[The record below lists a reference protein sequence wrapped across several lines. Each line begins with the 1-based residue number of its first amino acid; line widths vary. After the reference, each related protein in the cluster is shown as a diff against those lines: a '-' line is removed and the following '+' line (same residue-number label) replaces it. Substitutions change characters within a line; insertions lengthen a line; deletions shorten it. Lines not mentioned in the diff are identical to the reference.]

1 MDISA
6 KDNHEHIELGIIT
19 DRLFDESHR
28 SNSNAAAS
36 SYYGQQEQQGD
47 VNRSYFSLHDEFMAS
62 LRLMADARLNI
73 LFICGPFAFVGGAMG
88 LFGEAL
94 CFCLAGLALIP
105 CAERL
110 SFVTEQVA
118 EHTNETIG
126 ALLNAT
132 FGNAPEFLISSAAL
146 RSGFYR
152 VVQLT
157 LLGSML
163 TNLLFVFGISCFI
176 GGLQWQVQEIR
187 ITSGNVSIAMLLTA
201 TMGLV
206 LPAALKLGN
215 ESISSESM
223 HENRVEL
230 TDSDIA
236 FSRINAL
243 IMTIGYVC
251 YLIFQLGSHKEE
263 FDYNG
268 DEYSPFGGGHNI
280 VRTMLNP
287 LPVVKKPTMRR
298 NKFCQKHCFLMK
310 YCPTVDH
317 VSRNEPPLE
326 EVENFVDHST
336 HVTMD
341 ASTKVTD
348 PQCAR
353 MKNTVKRA
361 GQKQNSLDLDCGGEN
376 ISNEGQKTVTISLKT
391 VNGSRNSDADE
402 IAELNSSSLKSHCSD
417 AFEEDQQDLEDETAE
432 IMSMRM
438 GLVWLG
444 IITTAISILSDILV
458 ETIDGFAARSPMSEV
473 FVSVIIIPFFSNIA
487 EQVSAVIFAYKNK
500 MDLCIGVTVGSAI
513 QIGQF
518 VMPGCVLVGWIMD
531 KNMTLYFRGYETICL
546 LLGVLC
552 VAAVL
557 QGGTT
562 NWLTGIFFV
571 SVYCMISAG
580 FAYHEREDLSIT
592 EE

>member
-1 MDISA
+1 MRSTI
-6 KDNHEHIELGIIT
+6 DNIVEDEEDRHDFGTMT
-19 DRLFDESHR
+19 DRLFQHTD
-28 SNSNAAAS
+28 SNISFPRNQFQNETINEVMTS
-36 SYYGQQEQQGD
+36 
-47 VNRSYFSLHDEFMAS
+47 F
-62 LRLMADARLNI
+62 RLILNSKLNI
-73 LFICGPFAFVGGAMG
+73 LLLCGPLVVMGSAFNV
-88 LFGEAL
+88 FGEAL

-110 SFVTEQVA
+110 SFITEQVA

-163 TNLLFVFGISCFI
+163 TNLLFVFGVSCLI
-176 GGLQWQVQEIR
+176 GGLQWQVQELR
-187 ITSGNVSIAMLLTA
+187 ITSGNVSIGMLLMA

-215 ESISSESM
+215 ESLHSKS
-223 HENRVEL
+223 VEVGDDQI
-230 TDSDIA
+230 TQSDIN
-236 FSRINAL
+236 FSRANAL
-243 IMTIGYVC
+243 FMVVGYIG
-251 YLIFQLGSHKEE
+251 YLIFQLGSHREE
-263 FDYNG
+263 FDYEG
-268 DEYSPFGGGHNI
+268 EEYAAFGGGHNK
-280 VRTMLNP
+280 VRTP
-287 LPVVKKPTMRR
+287 HFAPIPKKPLARR
-298 NKFCQKHCFLMK
+298 NAFCRKHCFLMK
-310 YCPTVDH
+310 YCPKIERDSVIREDTEESAESTTVINLKQTDDAQCTVKPYNRTLSDRKRRLTAEHSWNELKKETDGSVQDEVMNLRGSNVKCHDSDH
-317 VSRNEPPLE
+317 
-326 EVENFVDHST
+326 ENLDEDSLVN
-336 HVTMD
+336 
-341 ASTKVTD
+341 
-348 PQCAR
+348 
-353 MKNTVKRA
+353 NTV
-361 GQKQNSLDLDCGGEN
+361 
-376 ISNEGQKTVTISLKT
+376 
-391 VNGSRNSDADE
+391 
-402 IAELNSSSLKSHCSD
+402 
-417 AFEEDQQDLEDETAE
+417 

-444 IITTAISILSDILV
+444 VVTVVISLLSDIIV

-487 EQVSAVIFAYKNK
+487 EQVSAVIFAFKNK
-500 MDLCIGVTVGSAI
+500 MDLCIGVTIGSAI

-531 KNMTLYFRGYETICL
+531 KGMTLYFRGYETICL

-562 NWLTGIFFV
+562 NWLVGLFMVSIF
-571 SVYCMISAG
+571 SMIAAG
-580 FAYHEREDLSIT
+580 FAYHEKEDLSKNSR
-592 EE
+592 

>member
-1 MDISA
+1 MDTSA

-19 DRLFDESHR
+19 DRLFDEQSHR
-28 SNSNAAAS
+28 SNSNAAS
-36 SYYGQQEQQGD
+36 SYYGQQQQQGD
-47 VNRSYFSLHDEFMAS
+47 VNRSYFSLHDEFIAS
-62 LRLMADARLNI
+62 LRLMADAKLNI
-73 LFICGPFAFVGGAMG
+73 LLICGPVAFIGSAMG

-94 CFCLAGLALIP
+94 CFSLAGLALIP

-187 ITSGNVSIAMLLTA
+187 ITSGNVSIAMLLTV

-215 ESISSESM
+215 ESVSSEQA
-223 HENRVEL
+223 EL

-243 IMTIGYVC
+243 IMTIGYIC

-280 VRTMLNP
+280 VRTLISP
-287 LPVVKKPTMRR
+287 LPVSKKPTMRR
-298 NKFCQKHCFLMK
+298 NVFCQKHCFLMK

-317 VSRNEPPLE
+317 VSRDDPPLE
-326 EVENFVDHST
+326 EVEDFIDHST

-341 ASTKVTD
+341 ASTKGID

-353 MKNTVKRA
+353 MMNTVKRV
-361 GQKQNSLDLDCGGEN
+361 GQKQNSMDLERGREQSSDV
-376 ISNEGQKTVTISLKT
+376 GQKTVTMSLKSA
-391 VNGSRNSDADE
+391 NGSRGDSGADE
-402 IAELNSSSLKSHCSD
+402 IVALNTSSLKSHCSD
-417 AFEEDQQDLEDETAE
+417 AFEEDQQGELPIDNDVIGESSLD
-432 IMSMRM
+432 
-438 GLVWLG
+438 
-444 IITTAISILSDILV
+444 IISTSYTYTTY
-458 ETIDGFAARSPMSEV
+458 M
-473 FVSVIIIPFFSNIA
+473 
-487 EQVSAVIFAYKNK
+487 
-500 MDLCIGVTVGSAI
+500 
-513 QIGQF
+513 
-518 VMPGCVLVGWIMD
+518 
-531 KNMTLYFRGYETICL
+531 
-546 LLGVLC
+546 
-552 VAAVL
+552 
-557 QGGTT
+557 
-562 NWLTGIFFV
+562 
-571 SVYCMISAG
+571 
-580 FAYHEREDLSIT
+580 
-592 EE
+592 